1 MTKMYLVTAIILRAA
16 LWVMAESAGP
26 HFIPPNSATSS
37 SQQSPAPAV
46 VAAATQSSSP
56 AKRESF
62 LEGCIGGSS
71 SRLTLTNVEGKVYQ
85 LRGDTA
91 TLAEHVGQH
100 ATITGI
106 EEQESA
112 SGADR
117 SQPTFTVK
125 KVAFIARICPASK

>member
-1 MTKMYLVTAIILRAA
+1 MRKMYLVAAIVLPAT
-16 LWVMAESAGP
+16 LWVMAQSAGQ
-26 HFIPPNSATSS
+26 HSIVYPNDATSS
-37 SQQSPAPAV
+37 NRQSTAPAV
-46 VAAATQSSSP
+46 VAAAQSSSP
-56 AKRESF
+56 TRRETF

-106 EEQESA
+106 EEQGSA

-125 KVAFIARICPASK
+125 KVAFIARICPATK

>member
-1 MTKMYLVTAIILRAA
+1 MTKMYLVTAIVLPAT
-16 LWVMAESAGP
+16 LWVMAQSAGQ
-26 HFIPPNSATSS
+26 HSLYPNSTVTSN
-37 SQQSPAPAV
+37 QQPAAPVV
-46 VAAATQSSSP
+46 VAASAAQSSSP
-56 AKRESF
+56 TKRESF

-71 SRLTLTNVEGKVYQ
+71 GRLTLTDVAGKIYQ

-106 EEQESA
+106 EEQGGV

-117 SQPTFTVK
+117 AQPTFTVR
-125 KVAFIARICPASK
+125 KVAFIARICPAS